1 MSIYEDQVIQKI
13 TERAV
18 LGKNKYGV
26 SMERDDLSLVEWLNH
41 AQEEAMDLA
50 IYLERIITEE
60 LKNEP

>member
-18 LGKNKYGV
+18 LGKKKYGCT
-26 SMERDDLSLVEWLNH
+26 MERDDLSLVEWLNH
-41 AQEEAMDLA
+41 AQEEAMELA